1 MNKRNYYV
9 DILRYFLALDVVF
22 IHQHPL
28 QDFSFNFG
36 YFITVIMPRLANPLF
51 FMISGYY
58 FINKLLEQHGKGV
71 YLKYI
76 YKTIKPFFL
85 WSIIYFIYDHKD
97 ALNFDLN
104 TFITYITHSSGNSFH
119 LWFIL
124 ALLKALT
131 IVTLLYKIKCFNISI
146 YLAVFIW
153 VIGVL
158 GNSYSFITTQ
168 IPVLESLGSIIGEH
182 MALPFTIF
190 GYYAGRMNEKWK
202 YKRKRL
208 VLIALFLVISILAIF
223 EINLLLK
230 VNVNGNFNNPFGP
243 YILSILLFLIVLN
256 IPNKGN
262 YLIKSISTKCKVASI
277 YIYYSHVLVIHL
289 FDYINVNVLN
299 SRLNSLE
306 RYVSIILIITIISII
321 VNYILNVIK
330 TFLQKNSA
338 GGNVKEYYIGR
349 IKVLAMERLH
359 RS

>member
-71 YLKYI
+71 YL
-76 YKTIKPFFL
+76 
-85 WSIIYFIYDHKD
+85 
-97 ALNFDLN
+97 
-104 TFITYITHSSGNSFH
+104 
-119 LWFIL
+119 
-124 ALLKALT
+124 
-131 IVTLLYKIKCFNISI
+131 
-146 YLAVFIW
+146 
-153 VIGVL
+153 
-158 GNSYSFITTQ
+158 
-168 IPVLESLGSIIGEH
+168 
-182 MALPFTIF
+182 
-190 GYYAGRMNEKWK
+190 
-202 YKRKRL
+202 
-208 VLIALFLVISILAIF
+208 
-223 EINLLLK
+223 
-230 VNVNGNFNNPFGP
+230 
-243 YILSILLFLIVLN
+243 
-256 IPNKGN
+256 
-262 YLIKSISTKCKVASI
+262 
-277 YIYYSHVLVIHL
+277 
-289 FDYINVNVLN
+289 
-299 SRLNSLE
+299 
-306 RYVSIILIITIISII
+306 SII